1 MNYGEENEVLLAKW
15 LSGEVTDEELRSTMG
30 EEEFQGYQK
39 LIKSVDNLGLDEYN
53 TVEQFDAVK
62 RKISQKKV
70 NVTRVFP
77 LQRYMPY
84 VAAAASVLLLVVFY
98 FLFPNNQ
105 EGHYLT
111 GIGEQITVELPDG
124 SVVKLN
130 ANSSMEL
137 DVASFDEA
145 RHLKLNGEAFF
156 QVKKGGP
163 FTVTTHK
170 VEVRVLGT
178 SFNIKDRPNG
188 SFIDCY
194 TGKVSVG
201 LEGSPDDIF
210 SLTSGKGVS
219 IPSNTQPK
227 STQFTPSDGPSWA
240 NGITHFDAI
249 PLRVVM
255 DELKNQYEIEFQ
267 SHELS
272 GEVLFSGSF
281 VHDDL
286 PAALDMVFGAMEI
299 EYIVSDNNTVLL
311 K

>member
-77 LQRYMPY
+77 LKRYMPY

-105 EGHYLT
+105 DGHYLT

-137 DVASFDEA
+137 DVESFDEA
-145 RHLKLNGEAFF
+145 RHLKLKGEAFF

-163 FTVTTHK
+163 FTVTTHQ

-178 SFNIKDRPNG
+178 SFNIKDRSNG
-188 SFIDCY
+188 SSVDCY

-201 LEGSPDDIF
+201 LEGSAENIF
-210 SLTSGKGVS
+210 LLTSGKGVS
-219 IPSNTQPK
+219 ITSNKKPNPIQFNPSA
-227 STQFTPSDGPSWA
+227 GPSWP
-240 NGITHFDAI
+240 NGVTHFDAI
-249 PLRVVM
+249 PLQVVM
-255 DELKNQYEIEFQ
+255 E
-267 SHELS
+267 HC
-272 GEVLFSGSF
+272 
-281 VHDDL
+281 
-286 PAALDMVFGAMEI
+286 
-299 EYIVSDNNTVLL
+299 SDHLTH
-311 K
+311 

>member
-15 LSGEVTDEELRSTMG
+15 LSGEVTDEELKNIMG

-39 LIKSVDNLGLDEYN
+39 LIKTVDNLDLDEYN
-53 TVEQFDAVK
+53 TIEQFDAVK

-70 NVTRVFP
+70 KETRIFP
-77 LQRYMPY
+77 LKRYMPY
-84 VAAAASVLLLVVFY
+84 VAAAASVLLLAVFY

-105 EGHYLT
+105 HGHYLT
-111 GIGEQITVELPDG
+111 GVGEHITVELPDG

-137 DVASFDEA
+137 DVESFYEA
-145 RHLKLNGEAFF
+145 RHLTLKGEAFF
-156 QVKKGGP
+156 KVKKGAP
-163 FTVTTHK
+163 FTVTTQQ
-170 VEVRVLGT
+170 VEVTVLGT

-188 SFIDCY
+188 SSVDCY

-201 LEGSPDDIF
+201 IDGSSDDMF
-210 SLTSGKGVS
+210 LLTSGKGVS
-219 IPSNTQPK
+219 ITSSKKPNPIQFNPSA
-227 STQFTPSDGPSWA
+227 GPSWV
-240 NGITHFDAI
+240 NGVTHFDAI
-249 PLRVVM
+249 PLHVVM

-267 SHELS
+267 YQVLS
-272 GEVLFSGSF
+272 GNALFSGSF

-286 PAALDMVFGAMEI
+286 SSALDMVFGAMEI
-299 EYIVSDNNTVLL
+299 DYIVSDNNTVVL